1 MHDKA
6 MTTLAGP
13 GAFEFWIVDAETR
26 TVLVHREASGMRLYR
41 ADEAVPLPMFGSQI
55 VLSQL
60 FVGSNRRPSDQTE
73 HSGPLSSPSSE
84 AAHAFQADPWQ
95 RTWISSSWPAYWIWI
110 CLTDDPETQ
119 TTVSTHQVPHLKS
132 AVDETGLQRP
142 DSDRSEPTGDPITPV
157 AASGDCWCDVDPDGW
172 LFR

>member
-1 MHDKA
+1 VEV
-6 MTTLAGP
+6 AGGGRGGRVELP
-13 GAFEFWIVDAETR
+13 PPRGHKDLQRRLRKLLEPMAEPLEYIVD
-26 TVLVHREASGMRLYR
+26 
-41 ADEAVPLPMFGSQI
+41 
-55 VLSQL
+55 
-60 FVGSNRRPSDQTE
+60 TE
-73 HSGPLSSPSSE
+73 HPYRPFPENEVWGADVACVSGPRYGVKKWLEGPE